1 MSRQKAIGLRHPH
14 PEGSAKLLKRRGSL
28 AIDEGAGGGSMVA
41 AGEDSIGKEHEG
53 KKGD

>member
-28 AIDEGAGGGSMVA
+28 AIDEGAGGGSMIA